1 MEKHSESSPGRESQ
15 SASSIS
21 SGSKSRFAVKV
32 REWSSSWFSQKK
44 LKRGNSSSSF
54 SSNKTSQDGC
64 ASKTTESVAAA
75 AKVKAKKKKKE
86 SERENASLLGM
97 INEDTTMASQ
107 KPLRERDFEPLPM
120 LPLSPLNEPL
130 LESLPHTLPQITQP
144 KVLSFP
150 SPPPTPLSESQSA
163 PTSPMVLQSP
173 APAHQTPSTRGVR
186 YDNQET
192 NTNEYEIEYIWA
204 EKYRPLHLQD
214 FLCNRKAALEL
225 QAVVRNLHEKG
236 EDFGHFICEGNPG
249 VGKRTMI
256 CALLREAFG
265 PDKVQAKE
273 ERKEFHF
280 KGEAVESI
288 HVNLMVSPQHTE
300 VNLSELKGY
309 AKHVILELINEKN
322 QNSDKVLHSNLENSR
337 AIILYE
343 VDKLSTDSLSY
354 MKWMLEKF
362 KGCNKVFFC
371 CSDAS
376 KLESIKPLCRFIQL
390 LEPTNEEILKVLA
403 SIAHQEGI
411 KLPQQLADKITQNS
425 RNNLRQAIR
434 SFEATWNF
442 NCCKASLK
450 GAQLIRTGWED
461 TLAKIA
467 RNAVKEQSPKQ
478 LYNIRQELQILL
490 EHNVAPG
497 FLLQAL
503 KDELK
508 IILPQ
513 HLLPQFDKLYDSK
526 KNHVTRKYLASTHQL
541 VESGKQP
548 CDPRKNVHEFM
559 NIEEFIARFMSWYKA
574 WV

>member
-1 MEKHSESSPGRESQ
+1 
-15 SASSIS
+15 
-21 SGSKSRFAVKV
+21 
-32 REWSSSWFSQKK
+32 
-44 LKRGNSSSSF
+44 
-54 SSNKTSQDGC
+54 
-64 ASKTTESVAAA
+64 
-75 AKVKAKKKKKE
+75 
-86 SERENASLLGM
+86 M

-173 APAHQTPSTRGVR
+173 APAHQTPSTGGVR
-186 YDNQET
+186 HENQET
-192 NTNEYEIEYIWA
+192 NTNEYEREYIWA

-236 EDFGHFICEGNPG
+236 EDCGHFIFEGNPG

-280 KGEAVESI
+280 KGEAEESI
-288 HVNLMVSPQHTE
+288 HVSLMVSPQHTE

-322 QNSDKVLHSNLENSR
+322 QNSDKVLHSNLGNSR

-343 VDKLSTDSLSY
+343 ADKLSTDSLLY

-362 KGCNKVFFC
+362 KGFNKVFFC

-376 KLESIKPLCRFIQL
+376 
-390 LEPTNEEILKVLA
+390 
-403 SIAHQEGI
+403 
-411 KLPQQLADKITQNS
+411 
-425 RNNLRQAIR
+425 NL
-434 SFEATWNF
+434 
-442 NCCKASLK
+442 SL
-450 GAQLIRTGWED
+450 
-461 TLAKIA
+461 
-467 RNAVKEQSPKQ
+467 
-478 LYNIRQELQILL
+478 
-490 EHNVAPG
+490 
-497 FLLQAL
+497 
-503 KDELK
+503 
-508 IILPQ
+508 
-513 HLLPQFDKLYDSK
+513 
-526 KNHVTRKYLASTHQL
+526 
-541 VESGKQP
+541 
-548 CDPRKNVHEFM
+548 
-559 NIEEFIARFMSWYKA
+559 
-574 WV
+574 